1 VKKIQIA
8 TVLCIALAGCG
19 EKIKHEK
26 LVGDWA
32 CIEDA
37 ANGEHPTLDMSF
49 SSEGRFDWVIPS
61 KVASITT
68 KFSADYVID
77 DTIIKMPEIWLNTTG
92 IENDPNPG
100 PQRSSRSVEA
110 EIEELTDSSLK
121 MVWTTTSQKKV
132 TGELIKYDCTRR
144 LQKKGASTDEG
155 KTSGS
160 ARSMAAITSTPA
172 TVDLEAF
179 TVNLQ
184 PENGEQY
191 LQTTITLN
199 LNSKNNSDAL
209 TMRMAEVR
217 NTILLTLSSK
227 KASELSTPHGK
238 RTLAKEIVEAINS
251 LPNAGKLGVNDIF
264 FTSFIIQ

>member
-1 VKKIQIA
+1 MKKIQIV

-19 EKIKHEK
+19 EKIKPEK

-37 ANGEHPTLDMSF
+37 DKGARPTLDMSF
-49 SSEGRFDWVIPS
+49 SSEGRFEWVIPS

-68 KFSADYVID
+68 QFSANYVID
-77 DTIIKMPEIWLNTTG
+77 NTTIKMPEIWLNTMG
-92 IENDPNPG
+92 IENDPKPG

-110 EIEELTDSSLK
+110 EIDELTDTSLK

-144 LQKKGASTDEG
+144 SQGNGVSTDEG
-155 KTSGS
+155 RTSS
-160 ARSMAAITSTPA
+160 IARSSTPA

-199 LNSKNNSDAL
+199 LNGKDSSDAL
-209 TMRMAEVR
+209 SVRVAEVR

-227 KASELSTPHGK
+227 KASELSTPQGK
-238 RTLAKEIVEAINS
+238 RMLAKEMVEAINS
-251 LPNAGKLGVNDIF
+251 LPNSSKLGVNDIF